1 MYIMYIFEIMIPTKS
16 KSVGESRTRAVLW
29 SGCGSSGNH
38 PDANRGGR
46 RIRSVWGTV
55 EAPKMVEFH
64 LDLDGEVELSCD
76 CFKMF

>member
-1 MYIMYIFEIMIPTKS
+1 MIYIYNYIYTLYIMYIMYIFEIMIPTKS

-46 RIRSVWGTV
+46 RIRSV
-55 EAPKMVEFH
+55 
-64 LDLDGEVELSCD
+64 
-76 CFKMF
+76 